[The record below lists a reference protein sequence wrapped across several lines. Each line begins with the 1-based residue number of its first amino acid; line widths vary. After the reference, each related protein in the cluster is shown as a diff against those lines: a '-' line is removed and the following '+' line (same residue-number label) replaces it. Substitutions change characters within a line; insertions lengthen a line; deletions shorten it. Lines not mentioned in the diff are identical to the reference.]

1 MDIEHLRYF
10 VQVVEMG
17 SISKAAAALSVAQPA
32 ISRQILNLETS
43 LGGQLLHRNGRGV
56 STTEAGDILF
66 ERAKGMLEDLRR
78 TESEI
83 HEMTGM
89 PAGKITLGVPPTVSQ
104 VIVFP
109 LIKRLRDDHPNV
121 TLQVIEAFLAMSG
134 SGWLAVDP
142 TSPCCMTRPVPSIW

>member
-1 MDIEHLRYF
+1 MDIKHLRYF

-32 ISRQILNLETS
+32 INRQILNLEAS

-66 ERAKGMLEDLRR
+66 ERAKGILEDFRR
-78 TESEI
+78 TESER

-89 PAGKITLGVPPTVSQ
+89 PQGRLLLVFLQLSVRLLLFLSSSDCATTTPT
-104 VIVFP
+104 
-109 LIKRLRDDHPNV
+109 
-121 TLQVIEAFLAMSG
+121 
-134 SGWLAVDP
+134 
-142 TSPCCMTRPVPSIW
+142 